1 MGKTMNVASYYKHAR
16 SLGAFRAIDCI
27 AIARLAAEDDRKSAA
42 RKHGGPAEVWT
53 ESQDGAQT
61 LKFSRGIRV
70 F

>member
-1 MGKTMNVASYYKHAR
+1 MTTAQYFKHIR

-27 AIARLAAEDDRKSAA
+27 REARIAAELDRQSAA
-42 RKHGGPAEVWT
+42 KTHAGPSEVWT

>member
-1 MGKTMNVASYYKHAR
+1 MTTAQYFKHIR

-27 AIARLAAEDDRKSAA
+27 RDARIAAELDRQSAA
-42 RKHGGPAEVWT
+42 KRHAGPAEVWT

>member
-1 MGKTMNVASYYKHAR
+1 MTTTEYFKHAR
-16 SLGAFRAIDCI
+16 SLGAFPASACI
-27 AIARLAAEDDRKSAA
+27 ELARIAAELDAQSAA
-42 RKHGGPAEVWT
+42 KKHGGPAEVWT

>member
-1 MGKTMNVASYYKHAR
+1 MSVAGYYKHIR

-27 AIARLAAEDDRKSAA
+27 REARIAAELDRQSAA
-42 RKHGGPAEVWT
+42 KRHDGPAEVWT